1 MTNCPAKRG
10 LNGVYVAAGA
20 GYVGGNYF
28 STGCA
33 GTAGYNTVRA
43 AICEIVCT
51 VKIGVA
57 CALVRH
63 ATGDRETARSNR

>member
-1 MTNCPAKRG
+1 MAT
-10 LNGVYVAAGA
+10 GA

-33 GTAGYNTVRA
+33 GTAGYSTLGA
-43 AICEIVCT
+43 TICGIVCT

-57 CALVRH
+57 CALARH